1 MRTAITLCPKPATF
15 APMLYTGRL
24 TKGIQR
30 AADFECEGVEFN
42 LQSPAQV
49 DPAALKQL
57 LERLDLQVTALG
69 TGQAYLE
76 EGLSLADTD
85 PAIQDGV
92 RQRLRDQV
100 DLARRL
106 GGAAVL
112 IGGIRGRLKGDPK
125 ARAAEYRTAV
135 AAVQEVADYAATRDV
150 ELLVEPINRYET
162 NFINSI
168 AEGLAFIDE
177 VGREN
182 VGLLADTFH
191 MNIEERSFA
200 QSLREAGERLRYV
213 HLVDSNR
220 WAAGF
225 GHIDFDEIFTAL
237 YEMGYEGPLC
247 AEVLP
252 LPDDDS
258 AVRQH
263 VSFVRS
269 RLKGLGMRSESS
281 MEAADGRT

>member
-1 MRTAITLCPKPATF
+1 
-15 APMLYTGRL
+15 MLYTGRL

-30 AADFECEGVEFN
+30 AADFGCEGVEFN

-49 DPAALKQL
+49 DAAALKKL
-57 LERLDLQVTALG
+57 LESLGLQVTALG

-76 EGLSLADTD
+76 EGLSLADAD
-85 PAIQDGV
+85 PAVQEGV

-100 DLARRL
+100 DLARHL

-112 IGGIRGRLKGDPK
+112 IGGIRGRLEGDPG
-125 ARAAEYRTAV
+125 AQAAEYR
-135 AAVQEVADYAATRDV
+135 AAVGALQEVADYAATRDV

-162 NFINSI
+162 NFVNSI
-168 AEGLAFIDE
+168 GEGLALIDE

-182 VGLLADTFH
+182 LGLLADTFH

-225 GHIDFDEIFTAL
+225 GHIDFDEIFAAL
-237 YEMGYEGPLC
+237 YEMGYEGSLC

-258 AVRQH
+258 ALRQH

-269 RLKGLGMRSESS
+269 RLKGAG
-281 MEAADGRT
+281 